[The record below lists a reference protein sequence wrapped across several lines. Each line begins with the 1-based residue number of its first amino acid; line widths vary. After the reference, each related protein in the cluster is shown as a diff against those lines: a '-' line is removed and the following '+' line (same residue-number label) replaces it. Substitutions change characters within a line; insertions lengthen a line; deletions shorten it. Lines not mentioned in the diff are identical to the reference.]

1 MARAPGRKP
10 RARASKHSSPG
21 LPVQILCHLSSGM
34 ARQVSSVP
42 LTGPILLQLKDGS
55 VVRIAP
61 GPYGKGVAIV
71 PIPQKAAR
79 ANLTPRR
86 RGPTGAPR
94 GRKPRPSTVAL
105 RERLEKDHKGGK
117 LLEPPQ
123 YVKWLIE
130 KDEDIGLPMARTV
143 VYRELKKYR

>member
-1 MARAPGRKP
+1 MP
-10 RARASKHSSPG
+10 R
-21 LPVQILCHLSSGM
+21 PVQTM
-34 ARQVSSVP
+34 P
-42 LTGPILLQLKDGS
+42 LNAPILLQLRDGS

-61 GPYGKGVAIV
+61 GPYGKGVAVV
-71 PIPQKAAR
+71 PIPQKVPRNAPAA
-79 ANLTPRR
+79 PRR

-105 RERLEKDHKGGK
+105 RERLEQDNKAGK
-117 LLEPPQ
+117 LKDPPQ

-130 KDEDIGLPMARTV
+130 KDEEIGLPMARTV

>member
-1 MARAPGRKP
+1 MP
-10 RARASKHSSPG
+10 
-21 LPVQILCHLSSGM
+21 
-34 ARQVSSVP
+34 RQVSTVP
-42 LTGPILLQLKDGS
+42 LTGPLLLQLKDGS
-55 VVRIAP
+55 LVRIAP
-61 GPYGKGVAIV
+61 GPYGKGVAVV
-71 PIPQKAAR
+71 PIPSKLPRGASPA
-79 ANLTPRR
+79 PRR

-105 RERLEKDHKGGK
+105 RERLEKDHKAGK

>member
-1 MARAPGRKP
+1 MP
-10 RARASKHSSPG
+10 RPAET
-21 LPVQILCHLSSGM
+21 
-34 ARQVSSVP
+34 VP
-42 LTGPILLQLKDGS
+42 LNGPILLQLRDGS

-61 GPYGKGVAIV
+61 GPYGKGVAVV
-71 PIPQKAAR
+71 PIPQKTPRNAPA
-79 ANLTPRR
+79 TPRR

-105 RERLEKDHKGGK
+105 REKLEQDNKAGK
-117 LLEPPQ
+117 IKEPPQ

-130 KDEDIGLPMARTV
+130 KDEEIGLPMARTV

>member
-1 MARAPGRKP
+1 MP
-10 RARASKHSSPG
+10 
-21 LPVQILCHLSSGM
+21 
-34 ARQVSSVP
+34 RQVSTVP
-42 LTGPILLQLKDGS
+42 LTGPLLLQLKDGS

-61 GPYGKGVAIV
+61 GPYGKGVAVV
-71 PIPQKAAR
+71 PIPTKVPR
-79 ANLTPRR
+79 GANPTPRR

-94 GRKPRPSTVAL
+94 GRKPRPSTVWL
-105 RERLEKDHKGGK
+105 RDLLEKHQKSGK

-123 YVKWLIE
+123 YVKQLIE

>member
-1 MARAPGRKP
+1 MEDRV
-10 RARASKHSSPG
+10 ASRMP
-21 LPVQILCHLSSGM
+21 
-34 ARQVSSVP
+34 RQVSTVP
-42 LTGPILLQLKDGS
+42 LTGPMMLQLKDGS
-55 VVRIAP
+55 IVRIAP
-61 GPYGKGVAIV
+61 GPYGKGVAVV
-71 PIPQKAAR
+71 PIPVKVPR
-79 ANLTPRR
+79 GANPTPRR